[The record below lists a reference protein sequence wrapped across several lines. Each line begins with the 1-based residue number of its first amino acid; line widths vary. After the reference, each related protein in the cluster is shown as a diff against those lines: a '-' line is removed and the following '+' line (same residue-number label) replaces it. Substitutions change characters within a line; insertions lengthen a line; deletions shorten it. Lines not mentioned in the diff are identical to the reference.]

1 MAKKEEIKIT
11 ALYER
16 LSRDDEQAG
25 ESNSILNQ
33 KKYLEE
39 YARQKGLRN
48 IRHFYDDGYSGTNFN
63 RPGFTALLEEIEA
76 GRVDTLVV
84 KDLSRF
90 GRNYLQ
96 VGYYTEIVFPK
107 KGVRFIAINNNVDSA
122 NPTENDFTP
131 FLNIMNE
138 WYAKDTSNKIK
149 AVFKSRMKEG
159 LRCSGAIP
167 YGYKRINGDKQTLV
181 VDEPAAEI
189 VRKVFRLACQ
199 GMGVTAIAEQLTEEK
214 VLIPSAYT
222 AKYFPENCRNRSF
235 SDPYRWNANTI
246 GHILDRQEYLGHTV
260 LGKSICENFKTKQ
273 RRAATPEELMIFP
286 DTHEAIIDQDTWDIA
301 QKLRV
306 RAKPRAANG
315 TYSHRLSGMIY
326 CADCGSRMGFIS
338 PEARQSGKHY
348 DSDSAFQC
356 GNYRNQN
363 NECVSHFIKTSALE
377 AAILQ
382 AIKAVSQY
390 VIENEAEFISQLKT
404 VWNESKSK
412 SANNGQ
418 QEIDEAKKR
427 MAELDAKIQKLYDSA
442 ISGLL
447 PERQAQRMIQQY
459 DEEQLMLEKRV
470 EELQGQI
477 QEEEV
482 EKIDT
487 NRFIALVN
495 KYRNCEEL
503 TDTMLYAFIDRVE
516 VHEATGG
523 RTVYR
528 QQNIDIYFNFIGNYY
543 PPVETVSEE
552 ERIAA
557 IEAEQLRKKQEKAKR
572 AAEVQKQKKAALM
585 KAVEAG
591 DPEAIAEYERKLALQ
606 RERNHRR
613 QQKIKEAR
621 EADPAY
627 IAQMEEKE
635 RLQREKL
642 LEAERKR
649 TERANRQKKLSRKEL
664 KEAAKTDPKAA
675 EEWQALKEKEA
686 VARQRKKEREE
697 ERMAADPEYA
707 AMMAERK
714 AEYTRTRT
722 AKRQAE
728 REALVE
734 LAKTD
739 EEAAKKLAEMRKYQ
753 SQATV
758 RSYQK
763 MKADAE
769 AGDPDAIKRYETTL
783 AKRREELS
791 QKERCLNME
800 LNFIKCGDYYIP
812 DIKLKNPNIRLGK
825 WGRMRK
831 EYLRLANPVLFS
843 DMVLNETLYEHCA
856 EIEETAK
863 KRMEIIVPQ
872 LAKAYGVTEQ
882 LKAENQIEWVRQMNA
897 CVAQA
902 EEAIKGELIYC

>member
-1 MAKKEEIKIT
+1 MAKKEELKIT

-16 LSRDDEQAG
+16 LSRDDEQSG

-39 YARQKGLRN
+39 YARQKGMRN
-48 IRHFYDDGYSGTNFN
+48 IRHFCDDGYSGINFN
-63 RPGFTALLEEIEA
+63 RPGFAALLEEIEA
-76 GRVDTLVV
+76 GRVENLLV
-84 KDLSRF
+84 KDLSRL

-96 VGYYTEIVFPK
+96 VGYYTEILFPK
-107 KGVRFIAINNNVDSA
+107 KGVRFIAVNNNVDSA
-122 NPTENDFTP
+122 NPTDNDFTP

-138 WYAKDTSNKIK
+138 YYAKDTSNKIK
-149 AVFKSRMKEG
+149 AVFKSRMKDG
-159 LRCSGAIP
+159 LRCSGSIP
-167 YGYKRINGDKQTLV
+167 YGYKRTNGDKQTLV

-189 VRKVFRLACQ
+189 VRKIFRLASQ
-199 GMGVTAIAEQLTEEK
+199 GVGVTAIAEMLTEEK
-214 VLIPSAYT
+214 VLIPSAYA
-222 AKYFPENCRNRSF
+222 AKYSPENCRHKAPI
-235 SDPYRWNANTI
+235 DPCRWSATTV
-246 GHILDRQEYLGHTV
+246 GYILDRQEYLGHTV

-273 RRAATPEELMIFP
+273 RRAAAPDELMIFP
-286 DTHEAIIDQDTWDIA
+286 DTHEAIIDPDTWNMA
-301 QKLRV
+301 RKLRV
-306 RAKPRAANG
+306 QKKPRAANG
-315 TYSHRLSGMIY
+315 TYSHRLSGLVY
-326 CADCGSRMGFIS
+326 CADCGSRMGFVS
-338 PEARQSGKHY
+338 PDAKRSGKHY

-363 NECVSHFIKTSALE
+363 SECVSHFIKTSALE

-382 AIKAVSQY
+382 AIKAVSKY
-390 VIENEAEFISQLKT
+390 VIENEAEFVAQLKA
-404 VWNESKSK
+404 VWNESRSR
-412 SANNGQ
+412 SAANGQ
-418 QEIDEAKKR
+418 QELDEAKTR
-427 MAELDAKIQKLYDSA
+427 MAELDARIQQLYDSA

-459 DEEQLMLEKRV
+459 DEEQLVLEKRV

-477 QEEEV
+477 QQEEV
-482 EKIDT
+482 EQIDT
-487 NRFIALVN
+487 SRFIALVN

-516 VHEATGG
+516 VHQATGG

-528 QQNIDIYFNFIGNYY
+528 QQNIDIHFNFIGSYY

-557 IEAEQLRKKQEKAKR
+557 IETEQLRKKQEKGKR
-572 AAEVQKQKKAALM
+572 AAEVQKQKKAALK
-585 KAVEAG
+585 KAAEAG
-591 DPEAIAEYERKLALQ
+591 EPEAVAEYERSLAMQ

-649 TERANRQKKLSRKEL
+649 AERDNRQKKLSRREL
-664 KEAAKTDPKAA
+664 KEAAKTDPEAAKAW
-675 EEWQALKEKEA
+675 EALKAKEA
-686 VARQRKKEREE
+686 IARQRKKEREE
-697 ERMAADPEYA
+697 ARMAADPEYA
-707 AMMAERK
+707 AMMAARK

-722 AKRQAE
+722 AKRKAE

-739 EEAAKKLAEMRKYQ
+739 EEAARKLAEMRKYQ
-753 SQATV
+753 SQATI

-769 AGDPDAIKRYETTL
+769 AGDPDAIKRYEATL
-783 AKRREELS
+783 AKRRDEYHKKKARQEE
-791 QKERCLNME
+791 
-800 LNFIKCGDYYIP
+800 
-812 DIKLKNPNIRLGK
+812 
-825 WGRMRK
+825 
-831 EYLRLANPVLFS
+831 
-843 DMVLNETLYEHCA
+843 
-856 EIEETAK
+856 
-863 KRMEIIVPQ
+863 VP
-872 LAKAYGVTEQ
+872 A
-882 LKAENQIEWVRQMNA
+882 
-897 CVAQA
+897 
-902 EEAIKGELIYC
+902 

>member
-181 VDEPAAEI
+181 VDEPAAEV

-199 GMGVTAIAEQLTEEK
+199 GVGVTAIAERLTEEK

-222 AKYFPENCRNRSF
+222 AKYSPENCRHRTVI
-235 SDPYRWNANTI
+235 DPYRWNATTV
-246 GHILDRQEYLGHTV
+246 GYILDRQEYLGHTV

-286 DTHEAIIDQDTWDIA
+286 DNHEAIIDQDTWDIA
-301 QKLRV
+301 QKIRV

-338 PEARQSGKHY
+338 PDAKQSEKHY

-356 GNYRNQN
+356 GNYRNKN

-404 VWNESKSK
+404 VWNENKSK

-572 AAEVQKQKKAALM
+572 STEVQKQKRAELM

-642 LEAERKR
+642 LESERKR
-649 TERANRQKKLSRKEL
+649 AERANRQKKLSRKEL

-686 VARQRKKEREE
+686 AARQRKKEREE

-722 AKRQAE
+722 AKRKAE

-753 SQATV
+753 SEATV

-783 AKRREELS
+783 AKRREE
-791 QKERCLNME
+791 
-800 LNFIKCGDYYIP
+800 YH
-812 DIKLKNPNIRLGK
+812 
-825 WGRMRK
+825 RK
-831 EYLRLANPVLFS
+831 
-843 DMVLNETLYEHCA
+843 
-856 EIEETAK
+856 
-863 KRMEIIVPQ
+863 
-872 LAKAYGVTEQ
+872 
-882 LKAENQIEWVRQMNA
+882 
-897 CVAQA
+897 
-902 EEAIKGELIYC
+902 KGA

>member
-1 MAKKEEIKIT
+1 MA
-11 ALYER
+11 
-16 LSRDDEQAG
+16 S
-25 ESNSILNQ
+25 
-33 KKYLEE
+33 
-39 YARQKGLRN
+39 
-48 IRHFYDDGYSGTNFN
+48 
-63 RPGFTALLEEIEA
+63 
-76 GRVDTLVV
+76 
-84 KDLSRF
+84 
-90 GRNYLQ
+90 
-96 VGYYTEIVFPK
+96 
-107 KGVRFIAINNNVDSA
+107 
-122 NPTENDFTP
+122 
-131 FLNIMNE
+131 
-138 WYAKDTSNKIK
+138 
-149 AVFKSRMKEG
+149 
-159 LRCSGAIP
+159 
-167 YGYKRINGDKQTLV
+167 
-181 VDEPAAEI
+181 
-189 VRKVFRLACQ
+189 Q
-199 GMGVTAIAEQLTEEK
+199 GIGVTAIAEMLTEEK
-214 VLIPSAYT
+214 VLIPSAYA
-222 AKYFPENCRNRSF
+222 AKYFPENCRHRTII
-235 SDPYRWNANTI
+235 DPYRWNATSI
-246 GHILDRQEYLGHTV
+246 GYILDRQEYLGHTV

-273 RRAATPEELMIFP
+273 RRAATPDELMIFP

-306 RAKPRAANG
+306 RKKPRAANG

-326 CADCGSRMGFIS
+326 CADCGSRMGFCS
-338 PEARQSGKHY
+338 PDAKHSGKHY

-356 GNYRNQN
+356 GNYRSKNDG
-363 NECVSHFIKTSALE
+363 CVSHFIKTSALE

-390 VIENEAEFISQLKT
+390 VVENEAEFISQLKT

-412 SANNGQ
+412 SANDGQ
-418 QEIDEAKKR
+418 QELDEAKKR
-427 MAELDAKIQKLYDSA
+427 MAELDAKIQKAYDSA
-442 ISGLL
+442 MSGLL

-459 DEEQLMLEKRV
+459 DEEQIMLEKRV

-477 QEEEV
+477 QQEEV
-482 EKIDT
+482 EQIDT
-487 NRFIALVN
+487 SRFIALVN

-557 IEAEQLRKKQEKAKR
+557 IEAEQLRKKQEKGKR
-572 AAEVQKQKKAALM
+572 AAEVQKQKKAALK
-585 KAVEAG
+585 KAAEAG
-591 DPEAIAEYERKLALQ
+591 DPEAVAEYERRLALQ

-627 IAQMEEKE
+627 IAKMEEKE

-649 TERANRQKKLSRKEL
+649 AERANRKKKLSRKEL

-686 VARQRKKEREE
+686 AARQRKKEREE

-722 AKRQAE
+722 AKRKAE

-758 RSYQK
+758 KSYQK

-783 AKRREELS
+783 AKRREE
-791 QKERCLNME
+791 
-800 LNFIKCGDYYIP
+800 YH
-812 DIKLKNPNIRLGK
+812 
-825 WGRMRK
+825 RK
-831 EYLRLANPVLFS
+831 
-843 DMVLNETLYEHCA
+843 
-856 EIEETAK
+856 
-863 KRMEIIVPQ
+863 
-872 LAKAYGVTEQ
+872 
-882 LKAENQIEWVRQMNA
+882 
-897 CVAQA
+897 
-902 EEAIKGELIYC
+902 KGA

>member
-214 VLIPSAYT
+214 VLIPSA
-222 AKYFPENCRNRSF
+222 
-235 SDPYRWNANTI
+235 
-246 GHILDRQEYLGHTV
+246 
-260 LGKSICENFKTKQ
+260 
-273 RRAATPEELMIFP
+273 
-286 DTHEAIIDQDTWDIA
+286 
-301 QKLRV
+301 
-306 RAKPRAANG
+306 
-315 TYSHRLSGMIY
+315 
-326 CADCGSRMGFIS
+326 
-338 PEARQSGKHY
+338 
-348 DSDSAFQC
+348 
-356 GNYRNQN
+356 
-363 NECVSHFIKTSALE
+363 
-377 AAILQ
+377 
-382 AIKAVSQY
+382 
-390 VIENEAEFISQLKT
+390 
-404 VWNESKSK
+404 
-412 SANNGQ
+412 
-418 QEIDEAKKR
+418 
-427 MAELDAKIQKLYDSA
+427 
-442 ISGLL
+442 
-447 PERQAQRMIQQY
+447 
-459 DEEQLMLEKRV
+459 
-470 EELQGQI
+470 
-477 QEEEV
+477 
-482 EKIDT
+482 
-487 NRFIALVN
+487 
-495 KYRNCEEL
+495 
-503 TDTMLYAFIDRVE
+503 
-516 VHEATGG
+516 
-523 RTVYR
+523 
-528 QQNIDIYFNFIGNYY
+528 
-543 PPVETVSEE
+543 
-552 ERIAA
+552 
-557 IEAEQLRKKQEKAKR
+557 
-572 AAEVQKQKKAALM
+572 LM

-783 AKRREELS
+783 AKRREE
-791 QKERCLNME
+791 
-800 LNFIKCGDYYIP
+800 YH
-812 DIKLKNPNIRLGK
+812 
-825 WGRMRK
+825 RK
-831 EYLRLANPVLFS
+831 
-843 DMVLNETLYEHCA
+843 
-856 EIEETAK
+856 
-863 KRMEIIVPQ
+863 
-872 LAKAYGVTEQ
+872 
-882 LKAENQIEWVRQMNA
+882 
-897 CVAQA
+897 
-902 EEAIKGELIYC
+902 KGA

>member
-181 VDEPAAEI
+181 VDEPAAEV

-199 GMGVTAIAEQLTEEK
+199 GVGVTAIAERLTEEK

-222 AKYFPENCRNRSF
+222 AKYSPENCRHRTVI
-235 SDPYRWNANTI
+235 DPYRWNATTV
-246 GHILDRQEYLGHTV
+246 GYILDRQEYLGHTV

-338 PEARQSGKHY
+338 PDAKQSEKHY

-356 GNYRNQN
+356 GNYRNKN

-404 VWNESKSK
+404 VWNENKSK

-487 NRFIALVN
+487 SRFIALVN

-572 AAEVQKQKKAALM
+572 STEVQKQKRAELM

-642 LEAERKR
+642 LESERKR
-649 TERANRQKKLSRKEL
+649 AERANRQKKLSRKEL

-686 VARQRKKEREE
+686 AARQRKKEREE

-722 AKRQAE
+722 AKRKAE

-753 SQATV
+753 SEATV

-783 AKRREELS
+783 AKRREE
-791 QKERCLNME
+791 
-800 LNFIKCGDYYIP
+800 YH
-812 DIKLKNPNIRLGK
+812 
-825 WGRMRK
+825 RK
-831 EYLRLANPVLFS
+831 
-843 DMVLNETLYEHCA
+843 
-856 EIEETAK
+856 
-863 KRMEIIVPQ
+863 
-872 LAKAYGVTEQ
+872 
-882 LKAENQIEWVRQMNA
+882 
-897 CVAQA
+897 
-902 EEAIKGELIYC
+902 KGA

>member
-25 ESNSILNQ
+25 ESNSIQNQ

-63 RPGFTALLEEIEA
+63 RPGFAALLEEIEA
-76 GRVDTLVV
+76 GHVEVLIV

-96 VGYYTEIVFPK
+96 VGYYTEILFPK
-107 KGVRFIAINNNVDSA
+107 KGVRFIAVNNNVDSA
-122 NPTENDFTP
+122 TPQDNDFTP

-159 LRCSGAIP
+159 LRCSGSIP
-167 YGYKRINGDKQTLV
+167 YGYKREPGDKQTLI
-181 VDEPAAEI
+181 VDEPAAEV
-189 VRKVFRLACQ
+189 VRKIFRLVCQ
-199 GMGVTAIAEQLTEEK
+199 GVTTTGITEILTKEK
-214 VLIPSAYT
+214 VLIPSAY
-222 AKYFPENCRNRSF
+222 AALNQPKNCRHKEIA
-235 SDPYRWNANTI
+235 DPYRWNATTI
-246 GHILDRQEYLGHTV
+246 GYILDRQEYLGHTV

-273 RRAATPEELMIFP
+273 RRAATPDELMIFP

-301 QKLRV
+301 RKIRSKK
-306 RAKPRAANG
+306 KPRVANG
-315 TYSHRLSGMIY
+315 TYSHRLSGLVY
-326 CADCGSRMGFIS
+326 CADCGARMGYIS
-338 PEARQSGKHY
+338 PETKHSGKRY

-356 GNYRNQN
+356 GNYRSATND
-363 NECVSHFIKTSALE
+363 CVSHYVKTSVLE
-377 AAILQ
+377 VAILR
-382 AIKAVSQY
+382 AIQAVSKY
-390 VIENEAEFISQLKT
+390 VLENEAEFIDQLKA
-404 VWNESKSK
+404 VWNESRSR
-412 SANNGQ
+412 SAANGQ
-418 QEIDEAKKR
+418 QELDEAKTR
-427 MAELDAKIQKLYDSA
+427 MAELDAKIQQLYDSA

-459 DEEQLMLEKRV
+459 DEEQLVLEKRV

-477 QEEEV
+477 QQEEV
-482 EKIDT
+482 EQIDT
-487 NRFIALVN
+487 SRFIALVN
-495 KYRNCEEL
+495 RYRDCEEL

-516 VHEATGG
+516 VHQATGG

-528 QQNIDIYFNFIGNYY
+528 QQNIDIHFNFIGSYY

-557 IEAEQLRKKQEKAKR
+557 IEAEQLRKKQEKGKR
-572 AAEVQKQKKAALM
+572 AAEVQKQKKAALK
-585 KAVEAG
+585 KAAEAG
-591 DPEAIAEYERKLALQ
+591 EPEAIAEYERKLALQ

-621 EADPAY
+621 EADPAH

-649 TERANRQKKLSRKEL
+649 AERDKRQKKLSRKEL
-664 KEAAKTDPKAA
+664 KEAAKTDPEAAKAW
-675 EEWQALKEKEA
+675 EALKAKEA
-686 VARQRKKEREE
+686 IARQRKKEREE
-697 ERMAADPEYA
+697 ARMAADPEYA
-707 AMMAERK
+707 AMMAARK

-722 AKRQAE
+722 AKRKAE
-728 REALVE
+728 REALAE

-739 EEAAKKLAEMRKYQ
+739 EEAARKLAEMKKCQ
-753 SQATV
+753 SEANV
-758 RSYQK
+758 RCYRK

-769 AGDPDAIKRYETTL
+769 AGDPEAIKRYEATL
-783 AKRREELS
+783 AKRRDEYHKKKSRQEE
-791 QKERCLNME
+791 
-800 LNFIKCGDYYIP
+800 
-812 DIKLKNPNIRLGK
+812 
-825 WGRMRK
+825 
-831 EYLRLANPVLFS
+831 
-843 DMVLNETLYEHCA
+843 
-856 EIEETAK
+856 
-863 KRMEIIVPQ
+863 VP
-872 LAKAYGVTEQ
+872 A
-882 LKAENQIEWVRQMNA
+882 
-897 CVAQA
+897 
-902 EEAIKGELIYC
+902 